1 MLRILVLLLIIST
14 LTTGYNMRRNA
25 GEGSAWFDD
34 EENDNSLIFFDSDYP
49 QDMEF
54 NVPGSGAFTEAQFD
68 ANNDHG
74 SA

>member
-1 MLRILVLLLIIST
+1 MLQIMFLLLIVST

-25 GEGSAWFDD
+25 GEGSARFD
-34 EENDNSLIFFDSDYP
+34 EEGNDNSLTFFDSDYP

-54 NVPGSGAFTEAQFD
+54 DNDPGSAFAEAQFD
-68 ANNDHG
+68 AENDPG

>member
-54 NVPGSGAFTEAQFD
+54 DKGPGSAFTEAQFD
-68 ANNDHG
+68 AKNDHG

>member
-1 MLRILVLLLIIST
+1 
-14 LTTGYNMRRNA
+14 MRRNA

-54 NVPGSGAFTEAQFD
+54 DNVPGSAFTEAQFD
-68 ANNDHG
+68 AKNDHG